1 MAKSKTEFVCSSCG
15 YKNPKYLGKCP
26 ECQKFGTLS
35 EVVIEKEKEQTIF
48 TKTKMSSKDKP
59 QKLKL
64 IKANTLERYKTDVNE
79 FDRVMGGGLVVDSV
93 NIITAPPGMG
103 KSTLLLEVSNAL
115 CNKGLKVLYISGE
128 ESESQTKLRADRVLK
143 PTISDN
149 FYVKSECN
157 LNHIIKD
164 IEEID
169 PSFIIIDSIQTIFSP
184 DLDNMPGGDKQIM
197 YCASSLLKI
206 AKTPENPRVMFFVGQ
221 MTKEDELRGSREL
234 EHMVDA
240 VFSIEAEDGSQ
251 LRILRAKKNRFGNV
265 EEIGLFEM
273 NDEGMIA
280 IDNPSKYFITDRVS
294 PVSGSIITMIRQGN
308 RNIAIEIEALT
319 ESNSFTFPTRISGGL
334 NRDFVQILIATA
346 DKRMGL
352 NMKKHDVY
360 LQVGGGLRVKDTCV
374 GLGIIMS
381 IYSSIKNVP
390 IDNKTVFLGEVS
402 LTGELKRIPNIMS
415 MLKDL
420 ERMGF
425 EKVFIPSS
433 NSIKT
438 KFKKL
443 KIHEVST
450 LIDVIKLL

>member
-1 MAKSKTEFVCSSCG
+1 
-15 YKNPKYLGKCP
+15 
-26 ECQKFGTLS
+26 
-35 EVVIEKEKEQTIF
+35 
-48 TKTKMSSKDKP
+48 
-59 QKLKL
+59 
-64 IKANTLERYKTDVNE
+64 
-79 FDRVMGGGLVVDSV
+79 
-93 NIITAPPGMG
+93 
-103 KSTLLLEVSNAL
+103 
-115 CNKGLKVLYISGE
+115 
-128 ESESQTKLRADRVLK
+128 
-143 PTISDN
+143 
-149 FYVKSECN
+149 
-157 LNHIIKD
+157 
-164 IEEID
+164 
-169 PSFIIIDSIQTIFSP
+169 
-184 DLDNMPGGDKQIM
+184 
-197 YCASSLLKI
+197 
-206 AKTPENPRVMFFVGQ
+206 
-221 MTKEDELRGSREL
+221 
-234 EHMVDA
+234 
-240 VFSIEAEDGSQ
+240 
-251 LRILRAKKNRFGNV
+251 
-265 EEIGLFEM
+265 M

-319 ESNSFTFPTRISGGL
+319 ESNFFSFPTRISGGL